1 MPNLRLTHGGRR
13 AVEPSEAIE
22 VVREFQAWRRGGDQP
37 MPYPQTTGEAIDAL
51 CYHAERMEAELA
63 VWKHDV
69 KLLEAELQKFDQAAI
84 EWWCEYQEL
93 KAKAGEDRAEI
104 EQIKATLANPHAV
117 HVNMLRGTIQ
127 WTPANL
133 RHLLGE
139 T

>member
-1 MPNLRLTHGGRR
+1 MEL
-13 AVEPSEAIE
+13 AEAIE
-22 VVREFQAWRRGGDQP
+22 VVREFQAWRRGGERP
-37 MPYPQTTGEAIDAL
+37 MPYPQTTGEALDAL
-51 CYHAERMEAELA
+51 CYHAERMEAEIA

>member
-1 MPNLRLTHGGRR
+1 M
-13 AVEPSEAIE
+13 EPSKAIE

-37 MPYPQTTGEAIDAL
+37 MPYPQTTGQALDAL
-51 CYHAERMEAELA
+51 CDHAKRLERKLA
-63 VWKHDV
+63 VWKHEA
-69 KLLEAELQKFDQAAI
+69 KRLEAELEKFDQTAI
-84 EWWCEYQEL
+84 EWWCEYQDL
-93 KAKAGEDRAEI
+93 KAKARTDRAEI

>member
-1 MPNLRLTHGGRR
+1 MTPTPRTD
-13 AVEPSEAIE
+13 AI
-22 VVREFQAWRRGGDQP
+22 AHRGLGSVA
-37 MPYPQTTGEAIDAL
+37 YI
-51 CYHAERMEAELA
+51 AEMTDFARQLERELA
-63 VWKHDV
+63 VWKHEA
-69 KLLEAELQKFDQAAI
+69 KRLEAELETFDEKAI
-84 EWWCEYQEL
+84 SWWCEFQDL
-93 KAKAGEDRAEI
+93 KAKAGDDRAEI